1 MKQNLSFKEYKDKVY
16 ACWLGKNIGGSLGGP
31 FECKRGVWELSG
43 YTTDLTKGPLPN
55 DDLDLQLVWLN
66 AAEKYGTS
74 VNSEILGEYWLTYI
88 SPHWSEYGTGKANMS
103 NGIQPPYSGM
113 YHNHNKDSCGA
124 FIRSELWACLA
135 PGHPEIAVRYAYEDA
150 ICDHADE
157 GLYAEIFCA
166 AVESAA
172 FVETDTERLI
182 EIGLSYIPSD
192 CSIAKAIQAVQECYK
207 NGLSWK
213 EARIKIL
220 QDFPCSFGM
229 YAGYEDRT
237 PEPEIPQGRLGFDA
251 PANIGITIIGWLYGE
266 GDFSKSICIAA
277 GCGEDSDCT
286 AATLGS
292 ILGISGGTSA
302 LPEKWTK
309 PLGNKIVT
317 VSIASAVGGIVVP
330 PTIDQLSERVCKL
343 MPVFI
348 GNDFGPID
356 SESIGISCMS
366 ELADSPEKLG
376 VYAKRSFREWLSVH
390 SSGITRSNSLLEA
403 VVSVENG
410 IHIQDGEEKQIKIHL
425 YNKQD
430 LPLWLNVRWIVPESW
445 NAVPGKNTQVFLEQY
460 HGGCRVTDAV
470 YTLIPQELK
479 ESRYDIVLEITA
491 NSRLSHLYIPITL
504 FAGKDTSYCESYNSS
519 DDEQTPPSVHKAD

>member
-1 MKQNLSFKEYKDKVY
+1 MKQNLSFEEYKDKVY

-31 FECKRGVWELSG
+31 FECKRGVWELSD
-43 YTTDLTKGPLPN
+43 YTADLTKGPLPN

-66 AAEKYGTS
+66 AAEAYGTS
-74 VNSEILGEYWLTYI
+74 VNSEILGEYWLSYI
-88 SPHWSEYGTGKANMS
+88 TPHWSEYGTAKNNMA

-135 PGHPEIAVRYAYEDA
+135 PGHPQIAVKYAFEDA

-172 FVETDTERLI
+172 FIENDTGKLI
-182 EIGLSYIPSD
+182 ETGLAYIPSD
-192 CSIAKAIQAVQECYK
+192 CAIAKVVLAAQECYK
-207 NGLSWK
+207 NGLNWK

-229 YAGYEDRT
+229 YSGYEDRT
-237 PEPEIPQGRLGFDA
+237 PEPEVPAGRLGFDA
-251 PANIGITIIGWLYGE
+251 PANIGFTIIGWLYGE
-266 GDFSKSICIAA
+266 GDFGKSICIAA

-292 ILGISGGTSA
+292 ILGIAGGTSA

-317 VSIASAVGGIVVP
+317 ISISSTDTGITIP
-330 PTIDQLSERVCKL
+330 QTIDLLSERVCRL

-348 GNDFGPID
+348 GNDFD
-356 SESIGISCMS
+356 FLNTENMSISCPS
-366 ELADSPEKLG
+366 GLADTPEKLG
-376 VYAKRSFREWLSVH
+376 VYARRNFRQWLSVR
-390 SSGITRSNSLLEA
+390 SSGIARSNPLLEA

-410 IHIQDGEEKQIKIHL
+410 IHIEEGSEKQIKIHL

-430 LPLWLNVRWIVPESW
+430 QPLWLTLRWIMPDDWTAS
-445 NAVPGKNTQVFLEQY
+445 PGRSSQVFLEQY
-460 HGGCRVTDAV
+460 HGGCRITDV
-470 YTLIPQELK
+470 SHVLIPQELK
-479 ESRYDIVLEITA
+479 NSRYDIILEITA

-504 FAGKDTSYCESYNSS
+504 FSGRDTIHCESYNL
-519 DDEQTPPSVHKAD
+519 